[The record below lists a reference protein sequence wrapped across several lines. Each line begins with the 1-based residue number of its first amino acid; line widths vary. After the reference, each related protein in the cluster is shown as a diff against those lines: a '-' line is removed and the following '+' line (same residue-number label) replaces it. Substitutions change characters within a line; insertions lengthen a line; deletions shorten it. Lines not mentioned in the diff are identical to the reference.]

1 MESSTPKV
9 TPAHPVTVR
18 LLQDALREGASDLHV
33 NPGYPPMVRVH
44 GLMTVLR
51 GYPAVL
57 PQDPIAML
65 HEISS
70 ADQLKSL
77 ERDQSLDFTWGFER
91 NRFRTNVALTRTG
104 YQICF
109 RVIPVHIPS
118 PEELTLPQCVIDLA
132 DLKHG
137 LVLVTGRAGAGK
149 STTLASLLNL
159 INQRRAANIV
169 TIEDPIEFVYPQ
181 KRSIV
186 SQREIGP
193 HTPSYERAL
202 RDVLRQ
208 DPDVV
213 MIGEMRDLE
222 TISAAITVA
231 ETGHVVY
238 ATLHSYDAPSSIDRM
253 IDVFPS
259 RQQQQIRIQLAGA
272 LRAIVSQ
279 NLVPTRNGGRVAA
292 REILL
297 MNNAIANLVRQSR
310 THEIA
315 SAIEMGSAQGMTSME
330 RSLMELVRTG
340 AIDPI
345 QLTKAR
351 PGS

>member
-1 MESSTPKV
+1 M
-9 TPAHPVTVR
+9 
-18 LLQDALREGASDLHV
+18 
-33 NPGYPPMVRVH
+33 NPSYPPMVRVH
-44 GLMTVLR
+44 GLMAVLR
-51 GYPAVL
+51 GYSTIT
-57 PQDPIAML
+57 PQDPITML
-65 HEISS
+65 QEIC
-70 ADQLKSL
+70 APDQLKRL
-77 ERDQSLDFTWGFER
+77 EKDQSLDFTWGFEQ

-118 PEELTLPQCVIDLA
+118 PEELGLPQCIIDLA

-181 KRSIV
+181 KRSLI
-186 SQREIGP
+186 SQREVGP
-193 HTPSYERAL
+193 HAPSFEGAL

-272 LRAIVSQ
+272 LRAVVSQ
-279 NLVPTRNGGRVAA
+279 NLIPTRNGGRVAA

-297 MNNAIANLVRQSR
+297 LNNAIGNLIRQSR
-310 THEIA
+310 THEIP
-315 SAIEMGSAQGMTSME
+315 SAIEMGSAQGMISME
-330 RSLMELVRTG
+330 RSLMELVRSG

-351 PGS
+351 SGT